1 MTTRPGDTAIPRRTA
16 LASLGAGGL
25 ALACPNPGRQAAAQE
40 ATPGPTASHA
50 LVGTWFLT
58 ESSANL
64 TNARDLF
71 TLHGDGTY
79 IEANADGSVRLGAW
93 APTSATTASLIIV
106 ADARGEDG
114 ADIGGQILRLAIT
127 LNPDGQTYTAEGT
140 IEFRSP
146 DGTLSGQIGP
156 IRGAASRLG
165 VEAPGTPVMTPEEF
179 FGGAPG
185 ATPAA

>member
-1 MTTRPGDTAIPRRTA
+1 MDHSPLSSNPGLNRRLA
-16 LASLGAGGL
+16 VASLGAGGL
-25 ALACPNPGRQAAAQE
+25 GLALRARAAVAQE
-40 ATPGPTASHA
+40 ATPSATASHA

-58 ESSANL
+58 ESSANP

-93 APTSATTASLIIV
+93 EPTGPTTANLIIV

-114 ADIGGQILRLAIT
+114 ADTGGQILRLAIT

-140 IEFRSP
+140 IEIRSP
-146 DGTLSGQIGP
+146 DGTLSGQVGP
-156 IRGAASRLG
+156 IRGAASRLA
-165 VEAPGTPVMTPEEF
+165 VEGPGTPVMTPEEF